1 MAQTTSLFFQDEVLP
16 GVLTEI
22 QQSYNYGYY
31 TTEWGNTST
40 VLVMG
45 TAFNGPMNK
54 VMKIYSPEH
63 AMYTFGGTYD
73 AKSHKEASLVTG
85 IQDAYDRGCRS
96 IYACRISG
104 KDLYKDFELAP
115 DLGYKLRVSGAY
127 PSNGNKNIYF
137 RFINSGDEIKLVYYK
152 PADRATIREK
162 MSGIVESSD
171 SMIETVIDLGGT
183 YGYTAETKVSELI
196 DLFNTYQINNV
207 LRLAIV
213 DENGL
218 DVTTTNPEAQNLP
231 ISAIFDGV
239 YFIGRDSNAG
249 AAYTIVDN
257 AVASGHI
264 FWKEYDNVVTFKTL
278 KLNTDVTAP
287 YPISGSYEDLR
298 SAFTGVTTVEK
309 FDFISDVTNVDAL
322 FGKDGVDYDEVDVSG
337 FDLYKKLG
345 SGYATTACIT
355 LKNPDVVNPT
365 AKDYV
370 VKETPSKNDHHIAAI
385 SDGVYSVLQNV
396 PADYRVLVHATA
408 TEDLYG
414 KLPAKDEFLVTVPGS
429 IQYFVTGG
437 GQNAVM
443 VTPKVAEDA
452 SVVDEKYSFEV
463 KVVADDAI
471 ETVGEIAN
479 GSTAKA
485 VVAVAD
491 AASAPADQ
499 LFLISADGSAYTLAT
514 KTGDTVK
521 EFDATYS
528 MFNGEVYFDVTNN
541 KLVKF
546 VIEDGAASV
555 VVLDYASYVADK
567 FSAGKEFFMITYPGS
582 VTVVAKYDE
591 ADGIKVI
598 GTVQQVLSDDNSGL
612 YTTEALSV
620 DGSVPY
626 VITVTESYLE
636 TATLESFIE
645 DLNNSNLGK
654 KFTFAYGQDY
664 ASYKYEYLNSDSIAL
679 ADQTTDASVYA
690 SRVYDTTKYI
700 PYKTTDNLV
709 RQLAQHCQYT
719 SLKTESTHGII
730 GFNKIS
736 DASVT
741 SVANAVTTAC
751 GTTFDLYAKKSNGRN
766 MLDKDNMPYDIG
778 RNVSVVFGPSYY
790 VTTPDA
796 YKYVSTGAAGYA
808 GMISQLPIDQSTTNQ
823 SIDVSNLLFEL
834 SSFQLTNLTNAGYV
848 TFKNSY
854 TKGYVVTDGITMAP
868 NTSVFKRLSSAR
880 IMNAT
885 ASLIR
890 AACEPFIGM
899 QNSLANRNSIKTAV
913 SSALYKVTGKII
925 SDFDFTVISDTEQ
938 QKLGIIDIDYVIVPF
953 YEIRQI
959 RNRIR
964 IVDSI

>member
-40 VLVMG
+40 VIVMG
-45 TAFNGPMNK
+45 TAFTGPTNK

-137 RFINSGDEIKLVYYK
+137 RFVNSGDEIKLVYYK

-162 MSGIVESSD
+162 MNGIVESSD
-171 SMIETVIDLGGT
+171 SMIETVIDLSGT
-183 YGYTAETKVSELI
+183 YGYTADTKVSELI

-213 DENGL
+213 DENGI
-218 DVTTTNPEAQNLP
+218 DVTTTNPEVQNLP

-239 YFIGRDSNAG
+239 YFIGRDSNTNAS
-249 AAYTIVDN
+249 YTIVDS
-257 AVASGHI
+257 VMASDNI
-264 FWKEYDNVVTFKTL
+264 FWKDYNNVVTYKKI
-278 KLNTDVTAP
+278 KLNTDINAP

-298 SAFTGVTTVEK
+298 SVFVNITTVQK
-309 FDFISDVTNVDAL
+309 FDFISDLGSVDAL
-322 FGKDGVDYDEVDVSG
+322 FAKDSVDYDEVDISG

-345 SGYATTACIT
+345 SGYATTARIT
-355 LKNPDVVNPT
+355 LKNPDAVNPT

-370 VKETPSKNDHHIAAI
+370 VKETPADNGNHIVAI

-408 TEDLYG
+408 TEDLNA
-414 KLPAKDEFLVTVPGS
+414 KLPSKDEFLVTAPGS
-429 IQYFVTGG
+429 IQYFVTGNS
-437 GQNAVM
+437 QNAVM
-443 VTPKVAEDA
+443 ITPSVKEDDIVDA
-452 SVVDEKYSFEV
+452 SQYSFEL
-463 KVVADDAI
+463 KVVADDSI
-471 ETVGEIAN
+471 EEVGDIAS

-485 VVAVAD
+485 IISVAD
-491 AASAPADQ
+491 AAAAPVDQ
-499 LFLISADGSAYTLAT
+499 LFLISADGTSYALAI
-514 KTGDTVK
+514 KSGNEVK
-521 EFDATYS
+521 ELDASYS
-528 MFNGEVYFDVTNN
+528 MFNGEVYYDVVNN
-541 KLVKF
+541 NLVKF
-546 VIEDGAASV
+546 AVADGSASTT
-555 VVLDYASYVADK
+555 VLDYAAYAADE
-567 FSAGKEFFMITYPGS
+567 FSAGKDFFMITYPDS
-582 VTVVAKYDE
+582 VTCVAKYSE
-591 ADGIKVI
+591 ADGIKVL
-598 GTVQQVLSDDNSGL
+598 GTVQQVLSEDNSGMFTSHAIAYESTA
-612 YTTEALSV
+612 YTVTL
-620 DGSVPY
+620 
-626 VITVTESYLE
+626 TESYLE
-636 TATLESFIE
+636 SATLESFVE
-645 DLNNSNLGK
+645 DLNKSNLGK
-654 KFTFAYGQDY
+654 KFVFAYAPDY
-664 ASYKYEYLNSDSIAL
+664 TSYKYEYLNSDSIAL
-679 ADQTTDASVYA
+679 ADQTTDASYYA
-690 SRVYDTTKYI
+690 ILMYDTTKYI

-719 SLKTESTHGII
+719 TLKTESTHGII
-730 GFNKIS
+730 GYGKIS

-741 SVANAVTTAC
+741 SVANAVSEAC
-751 GTTFDLYAKKSNGRN
+751 GRMFDLYAKKANGRN
-766 MLDKDNMPYDIG
+766 MLDKDNSPYDIG

-796 YKYVSTGAAGYA
+796 YRYVSTGAAGYA
-808 GMISQLPIDQSTTNQ
+808 GMISKLPLEQSTTNQ
-823 SIDVSNLLFEL
+823 PIDVDAFLFEL
-834 SSFQLTNLTNAGYV
+834 SNFQLTNLTNAGYV
-848 TFKNSY
+848 TFKDSY

-868 NTSVFKRLSSAR
+868 NTSAFKRLSTTR
-880 IMNAT
+880 IMNGV
-885 ASLIR
+885 ASIIR
-890 AACEPFIGM
+890 AACEPFIGK

-913 SSALYKVTGKII
+913 SSALYKIMGTLIN
-925 SDFDFTVISDTEQ
+925 DFDFTVTSDLEQ